1 MLQSDLGQEPCDA
14 ADDPAVEADFAVP
27 AARPASPHV
36 GRAAR
41 AVLGRRVGG
50 RPRRPGPSQ
59 CGLYTVTPDHRPL
72 IDETPVAGL
81 YVNTG
86 YSGHGVMCSVAGG
99 RLLVERIHATTN
111 PFALDRTFELP
122 TAQDAM
128 IGAFVQTPKRAI
140 AQVLAVSGIDLL
152 VADGEH
158 APLSPA
164 DIEEIVV
171 GGDLA
176 GVPVLARVP
185 FSPAAVQH
193 ALDSGAAGVLVP
205 LVESAE
211 AAAAAVAAARFPHA
225 AGVAA
230 GRGAP
235 PLRARPR
242 ACAGARS
249 HGRHP
254 DRDRRRA

>member
-1 MLQSDLGQEPCDA
+1 
-14 ADDPAVEADFAVP
+14 
-27 AARPASPHV
+27 
-36 GRAAR
+36 
-41 AVLGRRVGG
+41 
-50 RPRRPGPSQ
+50 
-59 CGLYTVTPDHRPL
+59 
-72 IDETPVAGL
+72 
-81 YVNTG
+81 
-86 YSGHGVMCSVAGG
+86 
-99 RLLVERIHATTN
+99 
-111 PFALDRTFELP
+111 
-122 TAQDAM
+122 M

-140 AQVLAVSGIDLL
+140 AQVLAGSGIDLL
-152 VADGEH
+152 IADGEH

-164 DIEEIVV
+164 DIEEIIV

-235 PLRARPR
+235 PSTGSTARVRWSAKSRSPSRSRPPPR
-242 ACAGARS
+242 LSSSTRS
-249 HGRHP
+249 CRWT
-254 DRDRRRA
+254 AST